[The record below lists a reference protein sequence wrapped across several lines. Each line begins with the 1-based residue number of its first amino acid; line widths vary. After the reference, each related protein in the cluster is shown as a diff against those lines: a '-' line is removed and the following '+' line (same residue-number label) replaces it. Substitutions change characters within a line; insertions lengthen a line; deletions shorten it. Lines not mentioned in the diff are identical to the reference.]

1 METEI
6 DTEANKAAFSALLR
20 STNREGVESVLAGLD
35 KLGFFTAP
43 ASSRNHL
50 AVPGG
55 LCQHSLNVY
64 RYAVAIAFSKA
75 CRTDA
80 PGITEDSVVIA
91 SLLHDVC
98 KAEVYKQ
105 VEKFRKDA
113 DNKWERYLGWD
124 KDYSHAPF
132 GHGEKSVIRLLLMG
146 LKMTRDEMLA
156 IRWHMAAW
164 ELPDSY
170 EARGNFNAACE
181 ATPLVAVVIAA
192 DELACRV
199 AENPAFSVKGAVA

>member
-1 METEI
+1 MQI
-6 DTEANKAAFSALLR
+6 DIQQSKAAFIKLLR
-20 STNREGVESVLAGLD
+20 DTQREGMEAVIDGLD
-35 KLGFFTAP
+35 KLGFFEAP

-55 LCQHSLNVY
+55 LCRHSLNVY
-64 RYAVAIAFSKA
+64 DQAMTIATASVNCNVAM
-75 CRTDA
+75 RL
-80 PGITEDSVVIA
+80 PEDSITIA

-98 KAEVYKQ
+98 KAEVYKP
-105 VEKFRKDA
+105 VEKWRKDA
-113 DNKWERYLGWD
+113 NNQWEQYQTWD

-170 EARGNFNAACE
+170 EARGNFNAAVEQC
-181 ATPLVAVVIAA
+181 PLLSVLIAA
-192 DELACRV
+192 DELACRIT
-199 AENPAFSVKGAVA
+199 EGFSETTSGGDSQ